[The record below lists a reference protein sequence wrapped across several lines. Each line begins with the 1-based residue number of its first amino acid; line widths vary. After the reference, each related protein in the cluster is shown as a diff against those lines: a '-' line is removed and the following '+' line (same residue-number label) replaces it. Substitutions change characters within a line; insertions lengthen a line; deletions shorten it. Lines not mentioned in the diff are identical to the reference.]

1 MQGKNLIFQH
11 TQSGDWCAS
20 VWYYKLLAAKSL
32 AAARC
37 QMLIAL
43 TITRRK
49 AALRHLNIQH
59 VAFQHGL

>member
-1 MQGKNLIFQH
+1 M
-11 TQSGDWCAS
+11 S
-20 VWYYKLLAAKSL
+20 VWYDKLLAAKSL

-59 VAFQHGL
+59 VAFQNGL